1 MKRISNTIIKRFAAL
16 NYEYPQNKILAGFDA
31 NNIYANDLIINKS
44 SRLEKPF
51 KNFFYPSINT
61 SNTIPYKNYLFTEY
75 PCNYS
80 IRSNSDA
87 EDLNRNYKGCKIERT
102 PLWKNSSYINV
113 LDKNLREKS
122 GTLYPFQ
129 NTDNVN
135 HYIKIDYIEP
145 DSSSTHTYN
154 VAITLMEGS
163 DLSNIVNSTT
173 KLYANIISPVP
184 NTANSLYT
192 GLPSVLHVDT
202 VNKYIYLLMY
212 VGYVPSATV
221 TTYYAQG
228 RTLYRIPYQTISE
241 NNQLLLGDYEYLPA
255 PQSQYFYMLYMHG
268 DNLFFCGYS
277 NAGNP
282 VYIRAIEKDATG
294 NYSSWY
300 NATPSYTDTHNQRY
314 LVFEHSLTSGVIA
327 TIDAFHDFNST
338 NAWGLGASVL
348 ASANRITG
356 AFSPTHFE
364 QTAPGSDVYVSYFPA
379 FNTSNQFPPIGVFWD
394 KAANTFQ
401 FKLLPTSIQ
410 ATIKNEYQDV
420 HEDATPYVYSY
431 PSGPSGTT
439 ISLSLKLVSPIVMEI
454 VTGELGN
461 KYLTVYNDLYND
473 RMRAYCTSTGVRN
486 MVTFQISNNWET
498 LTHVQTTEL
507 DALFTLPLNQ
517 DRTKLASA
525 ESINASL
532 WSFNEVNYWQKV
544 STTPAICYFL
554 VKKDDSS
561 FYAVTLNNDTLS
573 SQSITEYPERRYI
586 TSEIL
591 EISANQAELTIN
603 INTGDS
609 VSYNGSPLNKSI
621 FVDALSNGQRVI
633 QDVTL
638 TIDSDQAVFAGPPEA
653 NMITITT
660 SDTEST
666 EVPLIL
672 NSPGAI
678 IISAK
683 FTDLEV

>member
-44 SRLEKPF
+44 SKLEKPH
-51 KNFFYPSINT
+51 KETFFSFSNS
-61 SNTIPYKNYLFTEY
+61 SNTLPYKNYFITDF

-80 IRSNSDA
+80 PRSNIEA
-87 EDLNRNYKGCKIERT
+87 EDNARNYTAGRLEKT
-102 PLWKNSSYINV
+102 PLWKNTSYMNV
-113 LDKNLREKS
+113 LDRNLREKS
-122 GTLYPFQ
+122 GTLYAFQ
-129 NTDNVN
+129 DSANVN
-135 HYIKIDYIEP
+135 HFVQINYNEP
-145 DSSSTHTYN
+145 SSSSSYSYSIN
-154 VAITLMEGS
+154 ISLIQAEG
-163 DLSNIVNSTT
+163 LSNIQNSVVRNYPTS
-173 KLYANIISPVP
+173 IISAFT
-184 NTANSLYT
+184 NNYIYNGT
-192 GLPSVLHVDT
+192 PSIFWVDT
-202 VNKYIYLLMY
+202 TRKYIYLNMY
-212 VGYVPSATV
+212 AGYIPSATIA
-221 TTYYAQG
+221 TYRYQT
-228 RTLYRIPYQTISE
+228 RLLYRISYTTTADGGSLSLSDYQYIFTPGT
-241 NNQLLLGDYEYLPA
+241 N
-255 PQSQYFYMLYMHG
+255 FYIMSYMHA
-268 DNLFFCGYS
+268 DQLFFCGFG
-277 NAGNP
+277 NNGNP
-282 VYIRAIEKDATG
+282 VYIRAIEKNADDTMYG
-294 NYSSWY
+294 WY
-300 NATPSYTDTHNQRY
+300 QTSPYTDTHYHRY
-314 LVFEHSLTSGVIA
+314 IIFEHKLATDEIA
-327 TIDAFHDFNST
+327 LLQDLDST
-338 NAWGLGASVL
+338 TAWGLGASSVN
-348 ASANRITG
+348 SSVNRIVG
-356 AFSPTHFE
+356 HCSPSSFQHISGDDYIAFF
-364 QTAPGSDVYVSYFPA
+364 PG
-379 FNTSNQFPPIGVFWD
+379 FNTNNQLTPVSIKWNKATNVF
-394 KAANTFQ
+394 Q
-401 FKLLPTSIQ
+401 VKLLPTNIQ
-410 ATIKNEYQDV
+410 STIKNEYQDV
-420 HEDATPYVYSY
+420 HEDATPYVPTFSN
-431 PSGPSGTT
+431 TT
-439 ISLSLKLVSPIVMEI
+439 FNLSLKVVSPVVMEI

-461 KYLTVYNDLYND
+461 KYLTVYNDLYNN

-486 MVTFQISNNWET
+486 MVTFQISNDWET

-525 ESINASL
+525 ESTNASL
-532 WSFNEVNYWQKV
+532 WSFSEVNYWQKV

-672 NSPGAI
+672 NFPGAI

>member
-1 MKRISNTIIKRFAAL
+1 MKRISNTIIKRLAAL

-31 NNIYANDLIINKS
+31 NSIYANDLIINKS
-44 SRLEKPF
+44 SKLEKPF

-75 PCNYS
+75 SCNYS
-80 IRSNSDA
+80 IRSNVES
-87 EDLNRNYKGCKIERT
+87 EDSARNYSIGRIEKN

-113 LDKNLREKS
+113 LDKNLRDKS

-129 NTDNVN
+129 NTNNVK
-135 HYIKIDYIEP
+135 HYIKIDYLEP
-145 DSSSTHTYN
+145 PSSATSTYS
-154 VAITLMEGS
+154 VSITLIEGS
-163 DLSNIVNSTT
+163 DLSNITNSTN
-173 KLYANIISPVP
+173 KLYSNIVSPVP
-184 NTANSLYT
+184 NTSNALTT
-192 GLPSVLHVDT
+192 GLPSVLFVDT
-202 VNKYIYLLMY
+202 ANKYIYLLMY
-212 VGYVPSATV
+212 VGNVSSPYS
-221 TTYYAQG
+221 QG
-228 RTLYRIPYQTISE
+228 RTLYRVSYQTVSE
-241 NNQLLLGDYEYLPA
+241 DNQLSLGDYEYIAA
-255 PQSQYFYMLYMHG
+255 PQLNFFYMYYMHG
-268 DNLFFCGYS
+268 DNLFFCGFS

-282 VYIRAIEKDATG
+282 IYIRAGEKDAAGST
-294 NYSSWY
+294 NSWY
-300 NATPSYTDTHNQRY
+300 AAAPYTDTHNHRY
-314 LVFEHSLTSGVIA
+314 IVFEHILA
-327 TIDAFHDFNST
+327 TNTINTIHDFNAT
-338 NAWGLGASVL
+338 TAWGLGASVL
-348 ASANRITG
+348 TSANRVTG

-379 FNTSNQFPPIGVFWD
+379 FNTSNQFTPIGVFWD

-420 HEDATPYVYSY
+420 HEDATPYVYTFST
-431 PSGPSGTT
+431 TT
-439 ISLSLKLVSPIVMEI
+439 INLSLKILSPVVMEI

-473 RMRAYCTSTGVRN
+473 RMRAYCVSTGVRN

-498 LTHVQTTEL
+498 LTHVQTTEF

-517 DRTKLASA
+517 DRTNLASA
-525 ESINASL
+525 ESTNASL
-532 WSFNEVNYWQKV
+532 WSFSEVNYWQKV

-554 VKKDDSS
+554 VRKDDNS
-561 FYAVTLNNDTLS
+561 FYAVTLSNDTLS
-573 SQSITEYPERRYI
+573 SQPITEYPERRYI

-603 INTGDS
+603 INTGDP

-638 TIDSDQAVFAGPPEA
+638 TIDSDQAVFVGPPEA